1 MKSQFSTT
9 DLLAVAVV
17 HSALRLHQWHV
28 EEEMPQIPLEVLQS
42 VPVLS
47 FDRMTQVSSC
57 LSRAPLRRIRHST
70 FMRMFSQRKYPHK
83 FVPGGCFSHFA
94 KE

>member
-42 VPVLS
+42 VPVL
-47 FDRMTQVSSC
+47 
-57 LSRAPLRRIRHST
+57 RAST
-70 FMRMFSQRKYPHK
+70 
-83 FVPGGCFSHFA
+83 G
-94 KE
+94 